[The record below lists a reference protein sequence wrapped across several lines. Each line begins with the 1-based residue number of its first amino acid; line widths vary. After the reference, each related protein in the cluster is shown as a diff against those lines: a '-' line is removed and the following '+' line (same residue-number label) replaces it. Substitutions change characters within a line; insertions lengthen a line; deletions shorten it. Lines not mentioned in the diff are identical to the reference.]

1 MEFRVYDYN
10 VTPKVDDRKEF
21 SISLVDDVLIMNG
34 SNIGDDN
41 KVLAVKKILEDNK
54 ENIITLAMEKAENYK
69 GGRQKSL
76 IVKFEDDGESY
87 RIIGNTP
94 SHEMADFYA
103 RVVSEVTNIIR

>member
-1 MEFRVYDYN
+1 MSEQKLNDEFN
-10 VTPKVDDRKEF
+10 VLSNEEIEKCSDIQSALE
-21 SISLVDDVLIMNG
+21 LI
-34 SNIGDDN
+34 
-41 KVLAVKKILEDNK
+41 NK